1 MEFFPQENCA
11 QLSNTESVI
20 LLSRQQVRLVLKI
33 PYLDPF
39 RVRNFRCAWQAS
51 DGDFVLNLGGD
62 VKAPKKSIEKV
73 KAPELVRITSGD
85 ESATTITLRYGQST
99 GAPRS
104 DLQSYIAAA
113 GHHAWRRNP

>member
-39 RVRNFRCAWQAS
+39 RVRNFRCSWQAS
-51 DGDFVLNLGGD
+51 AGDDHFVVNLGGD
-62 VKAPKKSIEKV
+62 VKAPKKFVEEV
-73 KAPELVRITSGD
+73 KAPELR
-85 ESATTITLRYGQST
+85 QNNK
-99 GAPRS
+99 
-104 DLQSYIAAA
+104 
-113 GHHAWRRNP
+113 RR